1 MPIRRLSYLA
11 LPVFAFAAISCSRFT
26 PMARST
32 FTPSNGMVRVD
43 PVEGKLDFHL
53 PAVGEAKATQPD
65 ASDAELPRV
74 TVSVRLDPER
84 AKVGAIKSIVVQ
96 TPRAE
101 KSVSNIEAL
110 EPYLKSIRAELA
122 NETDVMIIAD
132 AKIRYA
138 DVIQVMDACIRAG
151 FNRVSFAPPPDLEK

>member
-1 MPIRRLSYLA
+1 M
-11 LPVFAFAAISCSRFT
+11 
-26 PMARST
+26 
-32 FTPSNGMVRVD
+32 
-43 PVEGKLDFHL
+43 DFHL